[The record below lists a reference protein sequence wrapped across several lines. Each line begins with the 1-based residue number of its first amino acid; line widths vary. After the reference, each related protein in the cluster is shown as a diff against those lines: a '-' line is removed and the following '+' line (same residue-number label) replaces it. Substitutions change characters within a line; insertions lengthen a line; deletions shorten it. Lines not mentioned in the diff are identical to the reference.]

1 MKNLT
6 LHCIKQHGFEFFFIE
21 TSLIKCE
28 RKLLHGLGLYSST
41 THFFYTSFKSKERPA
56 KINFMPAKLHAVL
69 VSTESDC
76 CALYK
81 SISDFRKILI
91 RDSAL
96 C

>member
-1 MKNLT
+1 MRKKTVAWSRFVQFNYT
-6 LHCIKQHGFEFFFIE
+6 L
-21 TSLIKCE
+21 
-28 RKLLHGLGLYSST
+28 
-41 THFFYTSFKSKERPA
+41 FYTSFKSKERPA